1 MIARARAADLSVL
14 RRSVYATYFLRGVIQ
29 HLMLSVCELYDR
41 LIARTPGVRY
51 PSAVAMPP
59 ASRSIALETTMPVR
73 YKVHGQSGLEVF
85 QEVATYHGE
94 DTRVA
99 FGGIGAE

>member
-29 HLMLSVCELYDR
+29 RLMISVCELHDR
-41 LIARTPGVRY
+41 LIARAPGVREMY

-59 ASRSIALETTMPVR
+59 ASRSIALETRMPVR
-73 YKVHGQSGLEVF
+73 YKVHGIR
-85 QEVATYHGE
+85 A
-94 DTRVA
+94 
-99 FGGIGAE
+99 